1 MMKILSTLS
10 ISNLARRIAWF
21 MVLMVWVGMVVA
33 VVVYQSP
40 EEEVYHANIDF
51 DDDNLAEADSII
63 TETIGDSNMQREEI
77 AKEVSADD
85 ERTSLDFFVE
95 YRVQRDKARSEQVNL
110 LREMIN
116 NPNSDEVVKTQAQE
130 RLLEIT
136 NNIEKEM
143 EIESLIRA
151 QGYKD
156 GIALVRKDSVDIIVA
171 SDGLTKQDAAKIGNI
186 VANNTGIGAENVT
199 IVEKAP

>member
-1 MMKILSTLS
+1 MKILSTLN
-10 ISNLARRIAWF
+10 ISNLGRRIAWF
-21 MVLMVWVGMVVA
+21 MVLMVWVGMVLA
-33 VVVYQSP
+33 VVLYQTP
-40 EEEVYHANIDF
+40 DEEIFQANIDL
-51 DDDNLAEADSII
+51 DEENLARANNFIE
-63 TETIGDSNMQREEI
+63 ETIENSEVKSEEI
-77 AKEVSADD
+77 VQEVSKDD

-95 YRVQRDKARSEQVNL
+95 YRIERDKSRSEQVNL

-116 NPNSDEVVKTQAQE
+116 NPNSDEAIKTQAQQ

-156 GIALVRKDSVDIIVA
+156 GIALVRTDSVDIIVA
-171 SDGLTKQDAAKIGNI
+171 SDGLTKKDAAKIGNI

>member
-10 ISNLARRIAWF
+10 ISNLTRKIAWL

-51 DDDNLAEADSII
+51 AEENLAKADDII
-63 TETIGDSNMQREEI
+63 EETVGDSKVEKEEV

-95 YRVQRDKARSEQVNL
+95 YRVQRDKSRSEQVNL

-116 NPNSDEVVKTQAQE
+116 NPNSDEVIKTQAQE

-171 SDGLTKQDAAKIGNI
+171 SDGLTKEDAAKIGNI

>member
-1 MMKILSTLS
+1 MKILSTLN
-10 ISNLARRIAWF
+10 ISNLSRRIAWF
-21 MVLMVWVGMVVA
+21 MVLMVWVGMVLA
-33 VVVYQSP
+33 VVLYQTP
-40 EEEVYHANIDF
+40 DEKIFQANIDL
-51 DDDNLAEADSII
+51 DEENLARANNFIE
-63 TETIGDSNMQREEI
+63 ETIENSEVKSEEI
-77 AKEVSADD
+77 VQEVSKDD

-95 YRVQRDKARSEQVNL
+95 YRIERDKSRSEQVNL

-116 NPNSDEVVKTQAQE
+116 NPNSDEAIKTQAQQ

-156 GIALVRKDSVDIIVA
+156 GIALVRTDSVDIIVA
-171 SDGLTKQDAAKIGNI
+171 SDGLTKKDAAKIGNI